1 MGIFPLGLS
10 AAESRRLPS
19 GSPTD
24 ADSGRFRTDPG
35 RRGRGLRSQRA
46 VSGGTPSGRRASAPP
61 LLESSR
67 RPPKAGTCGTQSH
80 PPAPSSVKPLVHT
93 PTRWPKPWRPGQS
106 RLCNA
111 TLGPKKPALLRD
123 DPSRLAGGSPK
134 HSKQYPCHRPR
145 LLAGAVEA
153 ESSLASLPP
162 SPHSPLE
169 ISLINS
175 APILGSNTDTGLNV
189 TRPGV
194 AGAACQQLSL
204 GPRLCRPSND
214 NKTFGREPGDR
225 FAPGPDQKPGTPG
238 HIPPLSGRENSS
250 LPPEAP
256 FLVLGKPSG
265 R

>member
-145 LLAGAVEA
+145 LLAESTRRRRKKNSSGDPSQLERKIFKRVSTAVKK
-153 ESSLASLPP
+153 
-162 SPHSPLE
+162 
-169 ISLINS
+169 
-175 APILGSNTDTGLNV
+175 
-189 TRPGV
+189 
-194 AGAACQQLSL
+194 
-204 GPRLCRPSND
+204 PRLCRPSND